1 EKKDGSFLIR
11 DSETIAGAYTLCLLY
26 QGRLHQYR
34 ILPSDNDMIYIQ
46 AEKGVP
52 ERKYTDLATLV
63 SEYLNRGTQNGL
75 VYALKH
81 PVEVQE

>member
-1 EKKDGSFLIR
+1 ML
-11 DSETIAGAYTLCLLY
+11 TLCSCFHL
-26 QGRLHQYR
+26 
-34 ILPSDNDMIYIQ
+34 IQ

-81 PVEVQE
+81 PVEVQETADTDSGMYDNDGHDHDRGSCQKISY